1 MNIFITLTKLR
12 TKKHCKR
19 TELRTK
25 SRTKKV
31 DNVQNCV
38 QNTVHL
44 DFLVTSWEIMEV
56 RIGGR
61 MKNLDELLSSLCEE
75 ITDKKLK
82 SKQAAFNSFL
92 EEINKAKELYSLE
105 NISKFINEKTELN
118 LSIDTYRTMIDRA
131 KRKQSVSNVEVKTS
145 QKRKINNEKEKDN
158 NSIINVRQKQSS
170 VSNYTDYMNVC
181 FNKER
186 IVQQAIENNVS
197 VETIR
202 SWGCANFVQVSN
214 TLGNYIRNKR

>member
-1 MNIFITLTKLR
+1 M
-12 TKKHCKR
+12 
-19 TELRTK
+19 
-25 SRTKKV
+25 RTKKV
-31 DNVQNCV
+31 DNLHTCV
-38 QNTVHL
+38 QNNVHI
-44 DFLVTSWEIMEV
+44 DFVVTSWQVMEV

-61 MKNLDELLSSLCEE
+61 MKNLDELLSSLCET
-75 ITDKKLK
+75 IRDKKLK
-82 SKQAAFNSFL
+82 SKQAAFNAFL

-118 LSIDTYRTMIDRA
+118 LSVDTYRTMIDRA
-131 KRKQSVSNVEVKTS
+131 KRKKSTNVEVKTS
-145 QKRKINNEKEKDN
+145 QKRKFNNETEDN
-158 NSIINVRQKQSS
+158 SNSIINIRQKKPP
-170 VSNYTDYMNVC
+170 VSNYSDYMNVC
-181 FNKER
+181 FNKEK

>member
-1 MNIFITLTKLR
+1 
-12 TKKHCKR
+12 
-19 TELRTK
+19 
-25 SRTKKV
+25 
-31 DNVQNCV
+31 
-38 QNTVHL
+38 
-44 DFLVTSWEIMEV
+44 
-56 RIGGR
+56 
-61 MKNLDELLSSLCEE
+61 MKNLDELLSSLCEA

>member
-1 MNIFITLTKLR
+1 
-12 TKKHCKR
+12 
-19 TELRTK
+19 
-25 SRTKKV
+25 
-31 DNVQNCV
+31 
-38 QNTVHL
+38 
-44 DFLVTSWEIMEV
+44 
-56 RIGGR
+56 